1 MTEPAY
7 LLVRPVPGVVPN
19 SRRVVHLVPA
29 PNPYGE
35 IPRRLAALCGA
46 SFVPGIVDRLD
57 TIRGMPCETCLARTP
72 R

>member
-35 IPRRLAALCGA
+35 IPRRLTALCGA

-57 TIRGMPCETCLARTP
+57 TIRGMPCEICLARTP